1 MRTTKKWD
9 ALETRRMNI
18 VEVVGELSIVFVT
31 CGMFNFYNS
40 MNIVLRDF
48 LSYSHRTS
56 LRYFFIQYLMHYI
69 YSWL

>member
-18 VEVVGELSIVFVT
+18 VEVVGEHSIVFVT

-40 MNIVLRDF
+40 MNIVLHDF
-48 LSYSHRTS
+48 LSYSHRTL